1 MFKLPG
7 QIDLWKIPTPQGDY
21 FAPLILSNGLPV
33 PQNVRNGG
41 VNKIIEYLWGL
52 VMKQVK
58 DGETIIKEN
67 NKTVYYNALQNIG
80 KRAIIFKEPTSNDF
94 YLFFPP
100 YFQMAYNTDIIDIPL
115 DSYNADISTGLNLVA
130 GTIVNPSSNFKSLT
144 NWVTT
149 EINQKFVMKQAV
161 VYGSSQRNGTWRG
174 VRVIHN

>member
-1 MFKLPG
+1 
-7 QIDLWKIPTPQGDY
+7 
-21 FAPLILSNGLPV
+21 
-33 PQNVRNGG
+33 
-41 VNKIIEYLWGL
+41 
-52 VMKQVK
+52 
-58 DGETIIKEN
+58 
-67 NKTVYYNALQNIG
+67 
-80 KRAIIFKEPTSNDF
+80 
-94 YLFFPP
+94 
-100 YFQMAYNTDIIDIPL
+100 MAYNTDIIDIPL